1 MRAVVWCDKCPSS
14 HKYELFRSRSG
25 GVLLAP
31 IVESISRISKIV
43 LTKQSFE
50 AQNLA
55 HPQQQWMWRIAGDV
69 LPAEEIAEVRGR
81 YQVGSTNFRFRSKFE
96 HSCKRKNHVPKDLQG
111 VGKMKR
117 LQFCLVVFALLAL
130 TFSAPAW
137 GQSLSTGTVTG
148 SVTDQTGAV
157 VAGAT
162 VSLTD
167 VSTNNPRSTATN
179 SKGSYI
185 FVDVSPGIYNVAITK
200 AGFETTKTEHQEVK
214 VGSLLTLNLALRL
227 GRATEV
233 VEVTAVG
240 NELQTMNATVG
251 NTVTSLAIDN
261 LPSLGRDVSTFVEL
275 QPGVSP
281 DGAVA
286 GAVLDQSYFSLDGGN
301 NTNDMDGSMNVYTT
315 SAAGDPT
322 GGVAAQNQL
331 GTGNVAGPT
340 GVMPTP
346 QDSVEEFK
354 VNTAGQTADFN
365 SSAGAEVK
373 VVTKRGTNAW
383 HGTGYEYYKDNNWSS
398 NSAQNN
404 FTDGGAFAVTPVPSF
419 HYSRF
424 GGAIGGPLI
433 PKEILGG
440 KTYFFANYE
449 GFRFPNSETIERN
462 VPSVALRSGLVTDTV
477 TGTTYNL
484 QALDPRGIG
493 IDPLIQ
499 TLWNTYEPLPNSACY
514 FGNPLCDSVN
524 VQGFAANLSIPT
536 TSNFSVIRLDHD
548 FSAKWHF
555 MSSFRYFK
563 IKTSNDSQVDIG
575 GGFAGD
581 TLGTPTSQSKV
592 PQDAFYWVGGLT
604 TNVTTNTTNDLH
616 YSFLRNYWAYARTGD
631 TPQPSSLG
639 TLGGALEIFSGQA
652 DGATEDL
659 GPYNVNTQQTRNR
672 FWDGHDQML
681 RDDISTLKG
690 NHLFQ
695 FGGTYQHN
703 WDYHQRT
710 DNGGGIN
717 YQPVYML
724 GNGTNGSGL
733 TADLPFCTATGV
745 TVPNCGS
752 LTAAALG
759 IVSIAQDAFTR
770 SGPTLTLNPP
780 LTPAS
785 DQSTIPYYN
794 VYFSDTWHMK
804 PTFTLTYGLGW
815 TLEMPPV
822 EAQGRQVE
830 LVDQSD
836 QPVSA
841 ESYLSTRKREALLG
855 QNYNPEIGFSLVGN
869 TAGGLKYP
877 YNPFYGS
884 FSPRIAAAWS
894 PHFDSES
901 LAGKV
906 FGHENTVIRAGYGR
920 QYGRLN
926 GVDLV
931 LVPLLGT
938 GLIQPVQVLTPTN
951 GTSCPNNASGQAVA
965 TCPSNAFRI
974 GPTSLGLDGMTAPLP
989 TPSATLPQPDYPGY
1003 NAISA
1008 ATAEAL
1014 DPNFRPN
1021 QIDSFDV
1028 TIQRQL
1034 SRRVNLEIGYIGRK
1048 ITHEYQPINL
1058 NAVPYMMTLGGQ
1070 TFANAYKNVVL
1081 QMCGGVQG
1089 LAGGGC
1095 NGNGA
1100 GGPLPTAS
1108 ITPQPFF
1115 EAAMSHA
1122 YCAGASSCTAAVVS
1136 NEGAN
1141 FQLAQVWSLW
1151 SDIDSGAGCNTCG
1164 GQGFATL
1171 GNTMMNTTQGPFG
1184 PQMTSGP
1191 AVNAS
1196 VGYGNYN
1203 AGFVSLKMADW
1214 RGLTLQ
1220 SNFTWSKALGTGAV
1234 VQADSEYTPDDPFN
1248 LKTMYGDQAFDRK
1261 FVYNVFFVYQP
1272 PFFKGQQGLM
1282 GRVLGGWSF
1291 SSVLAAGSGSPIEVL
1306 TDTGDGQ
1313 EYGAGDNSNYFGNEN
1328 ALPINPIKSGHA
1340 YKGAGYGPLN
1350 VNIFKQGPTAV
1361 NDFRNPILG
1370 LDTRDGGYGNLTGLP
1385 YWNMDFSAKKNIRVT
1400 EGVSLDFQG
1409 VVANV
1414 FNHNQWLDP
1423 IGMGLYQ
1430 GPTGFGGIGGSAQE
1444 TTGGDR
1450 EIELGVRVRF

>member
-1 MRAVVWCDKCPSS
+1 MYVRNLKLA
-14 HKYELFRSRSG
+14 
-25 GVLLAP
+25 VLLFLV
-31 IVESISRISKIV
+31 ICVGTS
-43 LTKQSFE
+43 
-50 AQNLA
+50 
-55 HPQQQWMWRIAGDV
+55 
-69 LPAEEIAEVRGR
+69 LPAWA
-81 YQVGSTNFRFRSKFE
+81 
-96 HSCKRKNHVPKDLQG
+96 
-111 VGKMKR
+111 
-117 LQFCLVVFALLAL
+117 
-130 TFSAPAW
+130 
-137 GQSLSTGTVTG
+137 QSLSTGTVAG
-148 SVTDQTGAV
+148 SVIDPTGAV
-157 VAGAT
+157 VSGANVT
-162 VSLTD
+162 LTNIATN
-167 VSTNNPRSTATN
+167 VASTASTNASGRYT
-179 SKGSYI
+179 

-200 AGFETTKTEHQEVK
+200 EGFETTKTAHQEVK

-233 VEVTAVG
+233 VEVTTVG

-281 DGAVA
+281 DGSVA
-286 GAVLDQSYFSLDGGN
+286 GAVMDQSYFSLDGGN
-301 NTNDMDGSMNVYTT
+301 NSSDMDGTQNVYFN
-315 SAAGDPT
+315 SLAGDPT

-331 GTGNVAGPT
+331 GQAGNTAGPT

-373 VVTKRGTNAW
+373 VVTKRGTNDW
-383 HGTGYEYYKDNNWSS
+383 HGTAYEYYKDNSWSS

-404 FTDGGAFAVTPVPSF
+404 FTDGGLFPVTPLPSF

-449 GFRFPNSETIERN
+449 GFRFPDSETIYRE
-462 VPSVALRSGLVTDTV
+462 VPSAALRQGIVTDTV
-477 TGTTYNL
+477 TGQTYNL
-484 QALDPRGIG
+484 LNYDPRHIG

-499 TLWNTYEPLPNSACY
+499 TLWNTYEPQPNAACNAAN
-514 FGNPLCDSVN
+514 FLCDGVN
-524 VQGFAANLSIPT
+524 VQGFQANLSIPT
-536 TSNFSVIRLDHD
+536 TSNFGVMRVDHD
-548 FSAKWHF
+548 FSSKQHF
-555 MSSFRYFK
+555 TSSFRYFK
-563 IKTSNDSQVDIG
+563 IKTANQSQVDIG
-575 GGFAGD
+575 GALAGD
-581 TLGTPTSQSKV
+581 TSGTPASLSEN
-592 PQDAFYWVGGLT
+592 PQDAFFWVGGLT
-604 TNVTTNTTNDLH
+604 SNITTNTTNDLH
-616 YSFLRNYWAYARTGD
+616 YSYLRNYWAYARTGD
-631 TPQPSSLG
+631 TPQPSSFG
-639 TLGGALEIFSGQA
+639 TLGGALEIFSGQQQ
-652 DGATEDL
+652 GQVQDL
-659 GPYNVNTQQTRNR
+659 GPYNVNSQNTRER
-672 FWDGHDQML
+672 TWDGHDQML

-703 WDYHQRT
+703 WDYHIRT

-733 TADLPFCTATGV
+733 AEDISFCTAQGV
-745 TVPNCGS
+745 TIPNCSS

-770 SGPTLTLNPP
+770 SGSNLTLNPP
-780 LTPAS
+780 LTPAF

-815 TLEMPPV
+815 ALEMPPV
-822 EAQGRQVE
+822 EAHGKQVE

-836 QPVSA
+836 QPISA

-877 YNPFYGS
+877 YNPFYGE

-901 LAGKV
+901 LAGKI
-906 FGHENTVIRAGYGR
+906 FGHEDTVLRAGYGR

-938 GLIQPVQVLTPTN
+938 GLIQPVQALTPI
-951 GTSCPNNASGQAVA
+951 GTGSSVVACPSNIA
-965 TCPSNAFRI
+965 TCPGNAFRI

-989 TPSATLPQPDYPGY
+989 TPSATLPQPDFPGY
-1003 NAISA
+1003 NSISS

-1028 TIQRQL
+1028 TVQRQL
-1034 SRRVNLEIGYIGRK
+1034 SRRVNLELGYIGRK

-1081 QMCGGVQG
+1081 QMCGGIKG
-1089 LAGGGC
+1089 MAGGGC
-1095 NGNGA
+1095 NGNGN
-1100 GGPLPTAS
+1100 GGPLPIAS
-1108 ITPQPFF
+1108 ITAQPFF
-1115 EAAMSHA
+1115 EAAMKSA
-1122 YCAGASSCTAAVVS
+1122 YCSAPQSQLGGSAVSNCTQAVVF
-1136 NEGAN
+1136 NEVGVQPSTSPTPGALNTNGGN
-1141 FQLAQVWSLW
+1141 FGLAQVWQLW
-1151 SDIDSGAGCNTCG
+1151 SDIDSGAGACGNTCG

-1171 GNTMMNTTQGPFG
+1171 GNTMMNTTQGQYG

-1191 AVNAS
+1191 AINAS

-1248 LKTMYGDQAFDRK
+1248 LNTMYGYQAFNRK
-1261 FVYNVFFVYQP
+1261 FVYNAFFVYQP

-1291 SSVLAAGSGSPIEVL
+1291 SGIFAAGTGEPLEVL

-1328 ALPINPIKSGHA
+1328 ALPITNVKSGHA

-1361 NDFRNPILG
+1361 NNFRNPILG
-1370 LDTRDGGYGNLTGLP
+1370 LDTRDGGFGNLIGVP
-1385 YWNMDFSAKKNIRVT
+1385 YWNMDFSAKKNVRVT
-1400 EGVSLDFQG
+1400 EGVSMEFQG

-1423 IGMGLYQ
+1423 LGLGLYQ
-1430 GPTGFGGIGGSAQE
+1430 GPTNFGGIPGSAQE
-1444 TTGGDR
+1444 TSGGDR